1 MARLSLLDRFRK
13 RPAEGTGESG
23 PPPPA
28 RAPAPRLPPPGVLRR
43 ERRALVRSREERI
56 RDLGGLMLEM
66 YRRDQFKQ
74 DLLIEQCLE
83 VISMEE
89 RLREID
95 GLLEASV
102 GARRSGAANRCS
114 CGAPIQWGSHFC
126 ANCGRPVGEE
136 PVVACSNCG
145 TAIPADAE
153 FCAHC
158 GTPVPESVRRGDGQA
173 EGEQTMYQQQPERP
187 GEPWEG

>member
-1 MARLSLLDRFRK
+1 MARLSLPHLFRK

-23 PPPPA
+23 PPTPA
-28 RAPAPRLPPPGVLRR
+28 RAPRTPPPGVLRR
-43 ERRALVRSREERI
+43 ERRALVRTREERI

-83 VISMEE
+83 VISLEE

-95 GLLEASV
+95 GLLEQNAE
-102 GARRSGAANRCS
+102 ARRQVATVRCT

-136 PVVACSNCG
+136 PVVACPNCG
-145 TAIPADAE
+145 TAVPADAQ
-153 FCAHC
+153 FCASC
-158 GTPVPESVRRGDGQA
+158 GTPIPESTRQGDGKQG
-173 EGEQTMYQQQPERP
+173 EDEQTMYQQAERS
-187 GEPWEG
+187 GDPWEG